1 MPWEFGFNHS
11 RVEWACRYL
20 GVMTVKGIFKKFDIA
35 LNVEDPD
42 PSRWSVEATIDTAS
56 LESGHEGRDDVLRGP
71 DYLDVERFPTITFKS
86 TRVERSNDHYRVV
99 GDLTI
104 HGVTREVALD
114 MQYNGEATN
123 RRGELSRV
131 FTAEIVAK
139 RLDFGVGPP
148 PEQGSSIGH
157 DIRIGLEIE
166 VVQREATPAS

>member
-114 MQYNGEATN
+114 MQY
-123 RRGELSRV
+123 
-131 FTAEIVAK
+131 EIVAK

-166 VVQREATPAS
+166 VVQREAAPAS